1 MPHSEISGSKPVNDS
16 PKLIAA
22 CHVLLRLPMPRHPP
36 LALSSLSIKLD
47 QTNIRTQLTVT
58 FVPRGDPLTVRW
70 QATNPPVHRI
80 VSVQRI
86 FNFSTIQLS
95 KINFF
100 TPRTNVL
107 RNGFNTIEA
116 ITQLIHSRRR
126 RHTILSSVLW
136 FLTSDVVEVNGI
148 EPMASCVQ
156 GRRSPS

>member
-1 MPHSEISGSKPVNDS
+1 MPHSEISGSKPVNSS

-22 CHVLLRLPMPRHPP
+22 CHVLHRLPMPRHPP

-58 FVPRGDPLTVRW
+58 FVPRGDPFTVRW

-95 KINFF
+95 KINN
-100 TPRTNVL
+100 TLQAL
-107 RNGFNTIEA
+107 RPKICLPLAETQIA
-116 ITQLIHSRRR
+116 IRKM
-126 RHTILSSVLW
+126 
-136 FLTSDVVEVNGI
+136 VEVNGI
-148 EPMASCVQ
+148 EPMTSCVQ